1 MATLHQL
8 VKKGRNKTLSH
19 KYNKKL
25 EGRPQLQGI
34 CVKVRQMKPKKPH
47 SAQRKIA
54 WVRLSTGITVIA
66 YIPGEG
72 HSLQEH
78 GVVLVRGGRTKDCPG
93 VHYKLIRG
101 KGELASVV
109 NRKTSLSKYTAKK

>member
-8 VKKGRNKTLSH
+8 VKGGRKKAPTH

-54 WVRLSTGITVIA
+54 
-66 YIPGEG
+66 
-72 HSLQEH
+72 
-78 GVVLVRGGRTKDCPG
+78 
-93 VHYKLIRG
+93 
-101 KGELASVV
+101 
-109 NRKTSLSKYTAKK
+109 